1 MAFLNIALFTDT
13 YYPEI
18 NGVANSVYQLKKG
31 LEQLGH
37 TVYVFTNTNT
47 TNFKE
52 DNEYRIVSI
61 PFIFMKDRRV
71 SFPIY
76 LKWLRKIKKLDID
89 VIHTHTEFSLG
100 ILGRRIAKKLNIK
113 HVHTYHTI
121 YEDYIHYLK
130 LPKNKYTVKFVQDA
144 TRYFCN
150 KANVVVA
157 PTEKTR
163 EILVN
168 YGVTSEI
175 SIIPTG
181 INFLKFENIDFNKVK
196 YLKNQFG
203 YSDEDIIFVSIGR
216 ISAEKG
222 LEETITNFSKLS
234 TKNKNIKLLIVG
246 DGPYKKTLEK
256 MVFDKRL
263 EKSVT
268 FTGYVDWEDIQN
280 YYAIGDIFVSSSTSE
295 TQGLTYLEALVTG
308 LYLLVRKDKSLE
320 GLIDNGING
329 FEFENFDQFEASY
342 YLLKEKLNAKKRA
355 TINNKYTQEGY
366 AFAIEKIYREL
377 IC

>member
-37 TVYVFTNTNT
+37 NVYVFTNTNT

-181 INFLKFENIDFNKVK
+181 INFLKFENIDFNKVT

-203 YSDEDIIFVSIGR
+203 YSAEDIIFVSIGR

-256 MVFDKRL
+256 MVLDKRL
-263 EKSVT
+263 EKSIT
-268 FTGYVDWEDIQN
+268 FTGYVNWEDIQN

-329 FEFENFDQFEASY
+329 FEFENFDQFEVSY

-366 AFAIEKIYREL
+366 ALAIEKIYKEL